1 MKILFLF
8 LSYIICYSSGYV
20 CLTTRVSYSV
30 DLYRVR
36 STTDVHS
43 EIAEI
48 DPDDDIGI
56 QSDVYKSGFVSIL
69 GNPNVGK
76 STLMNALLGE
86 KLSIVSPKPQTTRHR
101 ILGVYTQPDYQLV
114 FSDTP
119 GMMEP
124 AYMLQ
129 EAMMDTV
136 RGAVGDADVVVLVTD
151 VYGEPL
157 KDARV
162 IQKLSVTQRPV
173 VIVINKVDLL
183 EGVTFNYTSQSLAE
197 EQEDLASP
205 SMSTSRRLFRRRR
218 PVASSSSSTIPE
230 PLAENDPNVI
240 NTQVGEGNS
249 TEATAEVEL
258 ERRLHS
264 LPELRAIWSRRL
276 PRASVVPVCARNGT
290 GIDLLLLE
298 LLMHVPHGPKYFPS
312 DVLTNR
318 DERFFTAEIIR
329 EAIFGLYKDEVPYSC
344 EVIVDTFKDKSPEL
358 SVIECSIV
366 VNRDSQRLILIGK
379 GGLKMKSLGIA
390 AREKLEQF
398 LDRKVFLSMKVKV
411 DPDWRMNKESLIKY
425 GYIEDNFS

>member
-1 MKILFLF
+1 MLKFILFF
-8 LSYIICYSSGYV
+8 LVFIITSVIGYCPLPAKQRNFV
-20 CLTTRVSYSV
+20 RVKSV
-30 DLYRVR
+30 SAFDDESV
-36 STTDVHS
+36 
-43 EIAEI
+43 EI

-56 QSDVYKSGFVSIL
+56 QSDTFKSGFVSIL

-76 STLMNALLGE
+76 STLMNSLLGE

-101 ILGVYTQPDYQLV
+101 ILGVYTQPNFQLV

-136 RGAVGDADVVVLVTD
+136 RGAVGDADVIVLVTD

-157 KDARV
+157 VDARV

-173 VIVINKVDLL
+173 VIAINKMDLI
-183 EGVTFNYTSQSLAE
+183 EGLVFNYTESPA
-197 EQEDLASP
+197 ASDTTRSP
-205 SMSTSRRLFRRRR
+205 ASSSTRLFRRRR
-218 PVASSSSSTIPE
+218 LTASSPAQQAVPSAEGPTPE
-230 PLAENDPNVI
+230 PSE
-240 NTQVGEGNS
+240 GEESEGDDS
-249 TEATAEVEL
+249 QRDSEEVKL

-264 LPELRAIWSRRL
+264 FPELRDIWARRL
-276 PRASVVPVCARNGT
+276 PRARVIPVCAKNGT
-290 GIDLLLLE
+290 GVDAVLQE
-298 LLMHVPHGPKYFPS
+298 LLAHVPYGPKYFPS

-344 EVIVDTFKDKSPEL
+344 EVLIDTFQDKSPSL

-366 VNRDSQRLILIGK
+366 VNRDSQRLIMIGK
-379 GGLKMKSLGIA
+379 GGLKLKALGTA
-390 AREKLEQF
+390 AREKLEEF
-398 LDRKVFLSMKVKV
+398 LDRKVYLSMKVKV
-411 DPDWRMNKESLIKY
+411 DPDWRMNKDSLIKY